1 MSQEVDGDGEKVK
14 ILVSDERTKQRIP
27 TAQFQI
33 SSPSS
38 INSEDEEKSART
50 DWKYDFPVDAFC

>member
-38 INSEDEEKSART
+38 INSEDEEKSVRT
-50 DWKYDFPVDAFC
+50 NWQYDFL